1 MNRFSI
7 KSCAE
12 VLEESFSN
20 NFSADSQ
27 LSFFFKKNKNI
38 GKSERSL
45 IADTYYNVIRN
56 KRYLEALGS
65 TSNPFKLILIYLIKL
80 QGRSIRDLLPM
91 ISEEN
96 GIWLSKIKAN
106 KLTNIDLSVK
116 LSLPDWFWAKL
127 STQYNEK
134 IAIKIANSLLLPAQL
149 CVRVNALKGKN
160 RQEVITELKES
171 FPEGQDQI
179 FETKIS
185 PIGIILPRGSFIQKH
200 PLYLE
205 GNVEIQD
212 EGSQLLSYLADAKR
226 GQMVADFC
234 AGAGGKTLAMA
245 SMMKNTGRIYSF
257 DISGKRLDNLKVRLK
272 RSGASNISMQR
283 ISSENDNKIKRL
295 KEKFDRVLVDA
306 PCTGFGTLRRNPDLK
321 WKHSEKTLMELIVK
335 QRNILQSAARL
346 CKKKGLLIYATCS
359 LLNEE
364 NEEQVTNFLSK
375 NLDFKLLSKTVILEK
390 YGISLND
397 KKYLKLN
404 PFENDTDGFFGAVM
418 EKVR

>member
-12 VLEESFSN
+12 VLEESFSS

-45 IADTYYNVIRN
+45 IADTYFNVIRN
-56 KRYLEALGS
+56 KRYLEVLGS

-91 ISEEN
+91 ISEED
-96 GIWLSKIKAN
+96 GKWLSKMKAN
-106 KLTNIDLSVK
+106 KSTNIDLSAK
-116 LSLPDWFWAKL
+116 LSLPEWFWTKL
-127 STQYNEK
+127 STQYDEK
-134 IAIKIANSLLLPAQL
+134 KAIQIANSLLLPAQL
-149 CVRVNALKGKN
+149 CVRVNTLKGKG
-160 RQEVITELKES
+160 RQEIITELKES
-171 FPEGQDQI
+171 FSEEENQI

-205 GNVEIQD
+205 GNIEVQD

-245 SMMKNTGRIYSF
+245 SMMKSTGRIYSF
-257 DISGKRLDNLKVRLK
+257 DISDKRLDNLKIRLK
-272 RSGASNISMQR
+272 RSGASNISIQR

-295 KEKFDRVLVDA
+295 KEKFDRVMVDA

-321 WKHSEKTLMELIVK
+321 WKHSEKSLMELVVK
-335 QRNILQSAARL
+335 QKNILQSAARL

-359 LLNEE
+359 LLNDE
-364 NEEQVTNFLSK
+364 NEEQVKDFLSE
-375 NLDFKLLSKTVILEK
+375 NPDFKLVSKSAILEK
-390 YGISLND
+390 YGITLNN
-397 KKYLKLN
+397 KNFLKLN

>member
-1 MNRFSI
+1 M
-7 KSCAE
+7 A
-12 VLEESFSN
+12 
-20 NFSADSQ
+20 
-27 LSFFFKKNKNI
+27 
-38 GKSERSL
+38 
-45 IADTYYNVIRN
+45 T
-56 KRYLEALGS
+56 
-65 TSNPFKLILIYLIKL
+65 
-80 QGRSIRDLLPM
+80 
-91 ISEEN
+91 
-96 GIWLSKIKAN
+96 KIKAN

-116 LSLPDWFWAKL
+116 LSLPDWFWSKL

-160 RQEVITELKES
+160 RQEVITELKKS
-171 FPEGQDQI
+171 FPEVQDQI

-200 PLYLE
+200 LLYLE

-212 EGSQLLSYLADAKR
+212 EGSQLLSFLADAKR

-283 ISSENDNKIKRL
+283 ISSENDTKIKRL

-390 YGISLND
+390 FGISLND

>member
-1 MNRFSI
+1 MNKFSLN
-7 KSCAE
+7 SCAE

-20 NFSADSQ
+20 NFPADSQ

-56 KRYLEALGS
+56 KRYLEILGS

-91 ISEEN
+91 ISEED
-96 GIWLSKIKAN
+96 GKWLSKIKAN
-106 KLTNIDLSVK
+106 KLTNIDISTK
-116 LSLPDWFWAKL
+116 LSLPDWLWVKL
-127 STQYNEK
+127 STQYSEK
-134 IAIKIANSLLLPAQL
+134 KAIQIANSLLLPAQL
-149 CVRVNALKGKN
+149 CVRVNILKGKD
-160 RQEVITELKES
+160 RQEIITELKES
-171 FPEGQDQI
+171 FPEVENQI
-179 FETKIS
+179 LETKIS
-185 PIGIILPRGSFIQKH
+185 PIGISLPRGSFIQKH

-205 GNVEIQD
+205 GNIEVQD
-212 EGSQLLSYLADAKR
+212 EGSQLLSYLSDAKR

-257 DISGKRLDNLKVRLK
+257 DVSDKRLDNLKIRLK
-272 RSGASNISMQR
+272 RSGASNISIQR

-321 WKHSEKTLMELIVK
+321 WKHSENSLIELIVK
-335 QRNILQSAARL
+335 QKNILQSAARL
-346 CKKKGLLIYATCS
+346 CKKKGLLVYATCS
-359 LLNEE
+359 LLSEE
-364 NEEQVTNFLSK
+364 NEEQVKNFLSE
-375 NLDFKLLSKTVILEK
+375 NTDFKLLSKSAILDK
-390 YGISLND
+390 YNMGLDD
-397 KKYLKLN
+397 KSFLKLN

>member
-12 VLEESFSN
+12 VLEESFSS

-56 KRYLEALGS
+56 KRYLEVLGA

-91 ISEEN
+91 ISEED
-96 GIWLSKIKAN
+96 GKWLSKMKAN
-106 KLTNIDLSVK
+106 KSTNIDLSAK
-116 LSLPDWFWAKL
+116 LSLPEWFWTKL
-127 STQYNEK
+127 STQYDEK
-134 IAIKIANSLLLPAQL
+134 KAIQIANSLLLPAQL
-149 CVRVNALKGKN
+149 CVRVNTLKGKG
-160 RQEVITELKES
+160 RQEIITELKES
-171 FPEGQDQI
+171 FSEEENQI

-205 GNVEIQD
+205 GNIEVQD

-245 SMMKNTGRIYSF
+245 SMMKSTGRIYSF
-257 DISGKRLDNLKVRLK
+257 DISDKRLDNLKIRLK
-272 RSGASNISMQR
+272 RSGASNISIQR

-295 KEKFDRVLVDA
+295 KEKFDRVMVDA

-321 WKHSEKTLMELIVK
+321 WKHSEKSLMELVVK
-335 QRNILQSAARL
+335 QKNILQSAARL

-359 LLNEE
+359 LLNDE
-364 NEEQVTNFLSK
+364 NEEQVKDFLSE
-375 NLDFKLLSKTVILEK
+375 NPDFKLVSKSAILEK
-390 YGISLND
+390 YGITLNN
-397 KKYLKLN
+397 KNFLKLN

>member
-80 QGRSIRDLLPM
+80 QGRSIRDLLPI
-91 ISEEN
+91 ISDED
-96 GIWLSKIKAN
+96 GKWLSKIKAN
-106 KLTNIDLSVK
+106 KLTNIDLSAK
-116 LSLPDWFWAKL
+116 LSLPEWFWIKL
-127 STQYNEK
+127 SSQYSK
-134 IAIKIANSLLLPAQL
+134 KKAIQIANSLLLPAQL
-149 CVRVNALKGKN
+149 NIRVNIIKGKG
-160 RQEVITELKES
+160 RQKVITELKES
-171 FPEGQDQI
+171 FPEVENQI
-179 FETKIS
+179 LETKIS
-185 PIGIILPRGSFIQKH
+185 PIGIILPRGSYIQKH
-200 PLYLE
+200 PLFLE
-205 GNVEIQD
+205 GNIEVQD
-212 EGSQLLSYLADAKR
+212 EGSQLLSYLSDAKR

-257 DISGKRLDNLKVRLK
+257 DISDKRLDNLKIRLK
-272 RSGASNISMQR
+272 RSGASNISIQR
-283 ISSENDNKIKRL
+283 ISSENDHKIKRL

-321 WKHSEKTLMELIVK
+321 WKHSEKSLIELIVK
-335 QRNILQSAARL
+335 QKNILQSAARL

-364 NEEQVTNFLSK
+364 NEEQVKNFLSE
-375 NLDFKLLSKTVILEK
+375 NPDFKLVSKSVILEK
-390 YGISLND
+390 YNIDLDD
-397 KKYLKLN
+397 KSFLKLN

-418 EKVR
+418 ERVR

>member
-12 VLEESFSN
+12 VLEESFSS

-56 KRYLEALGS
+56 KRYLEVLGA

-91 ISEEN
+91 ISEED
-96 GIWLSKIKAN
+96 GKWLSKIKAN
-106 KLTNIDLSVK
+106 KLANIDLSAK
-116 LSLPDWFWAKL
+116 LSLPDWFWIKL
-127 STQYNEK
+127 SAQYDEK
-134 IAIKIANSLLLPAQL
+134 KAIQIANSLLLPAQL
-149 CVRVNALKGKN
+149 CLRVNTIKGKG
-160 RQEVITELKES
+160 RQEIITELMES
-171 FPEGQDQI
+171 FPEVENQI

-185 PIGIILPRGSFIQKH
+185 PIGIIMPRGSFIQKH
-200 PLYLE
+200 RLYLE
-205 GNVEIQD
+205 GNIEIQD

-245 SMMKNTGRIYSF
+245 SMMKSTGRIYSF
-257 DISGKRLDNLKVRLK
+257 DISDRRLDNLKIRLK
-272 RSGASNISMQR
+272 RSGASNISIQR
-283 ISSENDNKIKRL
+283 ISSENDNKVKRL
-295 KEKFDRVLVDA
+295 KEKFDRVMVDA

-321 WKHSEKTLMELIVK
+321 WKHSERSLTELIIK
-335 QRNILQSAARL
+335 QKNILQSAARL

-359 LLNEE
+359 LLNDE
-364 NEEQVTNFLSK
+364 NEDQVKNFLSE
-375 NLDFKLLSKTVILEK
+375 NQDFKLVSKSAILEK
-390 YGISLND
+390 YGITLND

-418 EKVR
+418 ERVR